1 MLNPR
6 LDQFTDFP
14 FQRLRDLIGGTQPPA
29 GLEPILL
36 SLGEPQHGAP
46 PLIAE
51 ALAANAHL
59 WGKYPPVEGT
69 PELRAAIAGWLTRR
83 YALTP
88 GAVDPDRHVV
98 PVAGTKEALFL
109 AGLLAVPPALD
120 DGRVPTVIQPNPF
133 YNVYL
138 GSAVMAGAEPVLLP
152 ADASTSFL
160 PDLSALS
167 NDDWRRAAMVVICSP
182 SNPQGAI
189 ATPDYLAYAI
199 EKARTHDTVLIVD
212 ECYAE
217 IYNRE
222 PPPGA
227 LQVCQALG
235 PGSNSV
241 FDNVLV
247 FHSLSKRS
255 SAPGLRSGFV
265 AGDPELIR
273 AFKRLRNYASPTIP
287 VPIMAASTAL
297 WCEENHVEANRAL
310 YRAKFDLAEQRLAGR
325 YGFYR
330 PAGGFFL
337 WLDVGDGEIA
347 ARRLWAEAAVRVLPG
362 AYVSRN
368 DESGRNPGQPFIRVA
383 LVGDAASTSE
393 ALERLVR
400 VL

>member
-14 FQRLRDLIGGTQPPA
+14 FQRLRDLITDVEPPA
-29 GLEPILL
+29 NLEPILL
-36 SLGEPQHGAP
+36 SLGEPQHGP
-46 PLIAE
+46 PPMIAE
-51 ALAANAHL
+51 TVAANAHL
-59 WGKYPPVEGT
+59 WGKYPPAEGT
-69 PELRAAIAGWLTRR
+69 PDLRNAIAAWLTRR
-83 YALTP
+83 YALKP
-88 GAVDPDRHVV
+88 GSMDAERHIV

-109 AGLLAVPPALD
+109 AGLLAVPPALP
-120 DGRVPTVIQPNPF
+120 DGRKPTVIQPNPF

-138 GSAVMAGAEPVLLP
+138 GAAVMAGAEPILLP
-152 ADASTSFL
+152 ADASTGFL
-160 PDLSALS
+160 PDVRALSA
-167 NDDWRRAAMVVICSP
+167 DDWRRAAMVILCSP

-189 ATPDYLAYAI
+189 ADADYLAYAI
-199 EKARTHDTVLIVD
+199 EKARAHDTVLVVD

-217 IYNRE
+217 IYDRE

-227 LQVCQALG
+227 LAVCQALG
-235 PGSNSV
+235 GG
-241 FDNVLV
+241 FANVLA

-287 VPIMAASTAL
+287 VPIMAASAAL
-297 WCEENHVEANRAL
+297 WREETHVEANRRL

-337 WLDVGDGEIA
+337 WLDVGDGEA
-347 ARRLWAEAAVRVLPG
+347 AAKRLWAKAAVRVLPG
-362 AYVSRN
+362 AYVSR
-368 DESGRNPGQPFIRVA
+368 DDDRGANPGRPFIRIA
-383 LVGDAASTSE
+383 LVGDADSTSQ
-393 ALERLVR
+393 ALERLVQ